1 VVAGAPRTH
10 LLIARG
16 LVVPDRRYR
25 AVIVVLIQVLFLNL
39 AVALA
44 KIALGYVTGAVSILS
59 DGFHS
64 LTDSLSNVV
73 GLVGVRVARKPPD
86 SDHPYGHRKFE
97 TLAAALIAGF
107 LMLVMLEVLRTAI
120 DRLRH
125 PHPPEVTPL
134 AFGVLVATL
143 IVNLI
148 VATYER
154 RKGRELSSEVL
165 VADSAHTK
173 SDVFTSLTVIAA
185 LVGTAAGIPLLDPIA
200 AFIVVGFIAR
210 AGLQIALSTSQVLA
224 DRVVIGEDALQQV
237 VMSVPGV
244 LGAHHIR
251 TRGPADYVFLDLHVW
266 MNPEMRLE
274 DAHAV
279 SHVVK
284 DLLMERYPQI
294 ADAVIHIE
302 PPPIGWNPEGLE
314 GRGVPE

>member
-1 VVAGAPRTH
+1 V
-10 LLIARG
+10 
-16 LVVPDRRYR
+16 
-25 AVIVVLIQVLFLNL
+25 
-39 AVALA
+39 A
-44 KIALGYVTGAVSILS
+44 KIVLGLLTGAVSILS

-64 LTDSLSNVV
+64 LTDTLSNVV
-73 GLVGVRVARKPPD
+73 GLVGVRLARKPPD

-97 TLAAALIAGF
+97 TLAAGLIAGF
-107 LMLVMLEVLRTAI
+107 LMLVMLEVLRTAL

-125 PHPPEVTPL
+125 PQPPEITWL
-134 AFGVLVATL
+134 TFGVLIATL
-143 IVNLI
+143 VINLI

-185 LVGTAAGIPLLDPIA
+185 LAGTAAGIPLLDPIA
-200 AFIVVGFIAR
+200 AFIVVGFIGR
-210 AGLQIALSTSQVLA
+210 AGLEIALSTSHVLA
-224 DRVVIGEDALQQV
+224 DRMVIGEEALRQV
-237 VMSVPGV
+237 VMTVPGI
-244 LGAHHIR
+244 LGAHRIR

-266 MNPEMRLE
+266 LKPEMRLD
-274 DAHAV
+274 DAHTV

-302 PPPIGWNPEGLE
+302 PPPVGWKPEGPE
-314 GRGVPE
+314 GRGVPA

>member
-1 VVAGAPRTH
+1 
-10 LLIARG
+10 
-16 LVVPDRRYR
+16 VPDRRYN
-25 AVIVVLIQVLFLNL
+25 AVVVVLVQVLFLNL
-39 AVALA
+39 AVAVA
-44 KIALGYVTGAVSILS
+44 KIVLGFVTGAVSILS

-64 LTDSLSNVV
+64 LTDTLSNVV
-73 GLVGVRVARKPPD
+73 GLVGVRLARKPPD

-97 TLAAALIAGF
+97 TLAAGLIAGF
-107 LMLVMLEVLRTAI
+107 LMLVMLEVLRTAL

-125 PHPPEVTPL
+125 PQPPEITPL
-134 AFGVLVATL
+134 TFGVLIATL
-143 IVNLI
+143 VINLI

-185 LVGTAAGIPLLDPIA
+185 LAGTAAGIPLLDPIA
-200 AFIVVGFIAR
+200 AFIVVGFIGR
-210 AGLQIALSTSQVLA
+210 AGLEIALSTSHVLA
-224 DRVVIGEDALQQV
+224 DRMVIGEEALRQV
-237 VMSVPGV
+237 VMSVPGI
-244 LGAHHIR
+244 LGAHRIR

-266 MNPEMRLE
+266 LKPEMRLD
-274 DAHAV
+274 DAHTV

-302 PPPIGWNPEGLE
+302 PPPVGWKTD
-314 GRGVPE
+314 